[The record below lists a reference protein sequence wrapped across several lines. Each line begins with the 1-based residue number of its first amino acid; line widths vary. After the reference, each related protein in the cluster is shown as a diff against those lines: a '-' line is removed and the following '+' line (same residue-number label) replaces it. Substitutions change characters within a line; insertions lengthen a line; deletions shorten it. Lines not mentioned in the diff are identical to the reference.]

1 MTTLIPGF
9 HWAAYKIY
17 LTNIIVYTDDH
28 IRKLDTRISNE
39 ETELN
44 ALYTK
49 IQKLEEEIATL
60 YHKKLVV
67 KKLETAEMSLTGVL
81 KVIFETEEEKEK
93 E

>member
-1 MTTLIPGF
+1 M
-9 HWAAYKIY
+9 
-17 LTNIIVYTDDH
+17 DDH

>member
-1 MTTLIPGF
+1 MDGHL
-9 HWAAYKIY
+9 
-17 LTNIIVYTDDH
+17 
-28 IRKLDTRISNE
+28 RKLDTKIHSK

-60 YHKKLVV
+60 HHKKLIS
-67 KKLETAEMSLTGVL
+67 KKTGNSRDVSNRRRLEA
-81 KVIFETEEEKEK
+81 IFETEEEEEK